1 MSSEIKVPR
10 LKGEALEWAE
20 NALSIPMP
28 YQNVVNAF
36 LDTFPYYVE
45 EDVEGGEGLE
55 PKVIEEKV
63 KEILLARFQ
72 RMRRDTRRKSY
83 QRILEKK
90 ATLNTFLDC
99 IPIASALTRIVELEI
114 MRQELTQDRRQ
125 SNGLKTNQLLK
136 VIDAARREADVL
148 LPRER
153 SS

>member
-20 NALSIPMP
+20 NVLSIPMP
-28 YQNVVNAF
+28 YKNVVNAF

-45 EDVEGGEGLE
+45 EEVEGGEGLE
-55 PKVIEEKV
+55 VEVITEKV

-83 QRILEKK
+83 QRIQEKQ

-125 SNGLKTNQLLK
+125 SNGLKTNRLLK
-136 VIDAARREADVL
+136 VLNAARREADVL